1 MRNLCIVEPG
11 HVFVETIG
19 VSRENRKMRV
29 VKVCK
34 GREGC
39 GKKPAMWIDGGM
51 HAREWISPAS
61 TTYILYKLLDDKKN
75 KFSNRH
81 LLEELDWYILPL
93 ANPDGYE
100 WSRTEDRLWRKNR

>member
-1 MRNLCIVEPG
+1 MFHSG
-11 HVFVETIG
+11 HVSVETIG
-19 VSRENRKMRV
+19 ESHEKRKIRV

-39 GKKPAMWIDGGM
+39 GKKPAIWIDGGM
-51 HAREWISPAS
+51 HAREWISPAVV
-61 TTYILYKLLDDKKN
+61 TYLLQKLLDDRKN

-81 LLEELDWYILPL
+81 LVDQLDWYILPI

-100 WSRTEDRLWRKNR
+100 WSRTEDRFWRKNR